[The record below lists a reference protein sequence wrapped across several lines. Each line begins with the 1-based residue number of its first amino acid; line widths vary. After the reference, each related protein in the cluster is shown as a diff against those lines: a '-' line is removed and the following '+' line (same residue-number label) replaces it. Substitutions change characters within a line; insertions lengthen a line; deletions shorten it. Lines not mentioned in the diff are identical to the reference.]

1 MTLSLFLC
9 SRMAP
14 FGDKGFRAALAAQ
27 FGPGSAQARAYHLHV
42 EANVLADGEDAR
54 LLCAK
59 AIQRC
64 DAVLLLLD
72 GSAASTL
79 HRFDAPVLE
88 LELMLAA
95 VCAKPVLVLDAAGG
109 QDPLMQLLGSE
120 FFAGPAGFA
129 DVSGSTAGAGGRPRL
144 LALDGASPA
153 AQLAA
158 ATQVVG
164 DICAGRAQPFGG
176 LSQGQGWERLYLARP
191 DRSARFADD
200 GGNFPFSTQGLLV
213 PPDMTLKDIQQRL
226 DAADSVYPT
235 DTFGALVHA
244 WDAIRALSRTP
255 WAAPGLDA
263 ATAHQ
268 WLRGWRVWGGAMSWL
283 GLFGHSS
290 AAALM
295 ASHASLR
302 LASLHDLKETR
313 PGGPLAPERHHG
325 GLASAYFSLSR
336 LAPSPAVRE
345 ASRALGIG
353 HADQG
358 LRRARSAQDARGVA
372 GLLAVRGALR
382 LSGGARGLH
391 GLWDLHESER
401 LHGKASQRDP
411 RDAGLATARVQLG
424 AAYKELARRA
434 WKNRML
440 LAVAERKLTQAH
452 EVLEERLRTG
462 QEANAGQLL
471 MCMKHLVQ
479 TRLLQGREAAAHA
492 LWTQA
497 MARATALGQID
508 QQRQLREIGREAGW
522 VGSAHA

>member
-1 MTLSLFLC
+1 
-9 SRMAP
+9 MAP
-14 FGDKGFRAALAAQ
+14 FGEEGFRAALAAQ
-27 FGPGSAQARAYHLHV
+27 FGPGSAQAGAYHLHV
-42 EANVLADGEDAR
+42 EANTLSDGEDAR

-72 GSAASTL
+72 GSAASTR

-95 VCAKPVLVLDAAGG
+95 VCAKPVLVLDAAAG

-120 FFAGPAGFA
+120 FFAGPTGPSGVQPPLLTLDAG
-129 DVSGSTAGAGGRPRL
+129 T
-144 LALDGASPA
+144 PA
-153 AQLAA
+153 ARLAA

-164 DICAGRAQPFGG
+164 DICAGRAQPFGS

-191 DRSARFADD
+191 DRGARFADD
-200 GGNFPFSTQGLLV
+200 GGNFPFSTHGLRV
-213 PPDMTLKDIQQRL
+213 PPDMSLKDIEQRL
-226 DAADSVYPT
+226 DEADGAYPT
-235 DTFGALVHA
+235 DPFGALVHA
-244 WDAIRALSRTP
+244 WDAIRALSRSP
-255 WAAPGLDA
+255 WASPSLDA
-263 ATAHQ
+263 ATALQ

-295 ASHASLR
+295 ASRASLR
-302 LASLHDLKETR
+302 LASLHALDATR

-336 LAPSPAVRE
+336 LAPSPAVRQ

-353 HADQG
+353 HAGQG
-358 LRRARSAQDARGVA
+358 LALARDAHDARGIA

-401 LHGKASQRDP
+401 LHRKAGGHSP

-434 WKNRML
+434 WSSRAL
-440 LAVAERKLTQAH
+440 LAVAERKLAQAH

-479 TRLLQGREAAAHA
+479 TRLLQRRESAARA
-492 LWTQA
+492 LWDRA
-497 MARATALGQID
+497 MALAGQLGQID

-522 VGSAHA
+522 AGGGAGLA